1 MLALRLMS
9 LCVREDGAAEPSLGS
24 LIGCL
29 TTTLASRP
37 FTAARLS
44 ALIHLAADSAGVA
57 SVLMLATAA
66 PDDIRQE
73 SLRQVRSFEVSEF
86 RGEFGECLAQFVAI
100 STELWGISGSWRSN
114 TARTGC
120 ARRSAPPRYE
130 SSFATITD

>member
-9 LCVREDGAAEPSLGS
+9 LCVREDSAAEPSLGS

-73 SLRQVRSFEVSEF
+73 SLRQVRSF
-86 RGEFGECLAQFVAI
+86 
-100 STELWGISGSWRSN
+100 
-114 TARTGC
+114 
-120 ARRSAPPRYE
+120 
-130 SSFATITD
+130 D